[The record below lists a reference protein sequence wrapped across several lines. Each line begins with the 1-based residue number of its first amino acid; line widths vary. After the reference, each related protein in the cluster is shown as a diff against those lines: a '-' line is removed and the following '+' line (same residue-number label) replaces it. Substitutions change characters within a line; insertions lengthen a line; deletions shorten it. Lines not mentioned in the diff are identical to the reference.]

1 MLSPTTVFLP
11 GASGKAD
18 FWRPIAQELAGRGPQ
33 KLLGWP
39 GFGEEPA
46 DPSVRSLRDLAG
58 WTLRQMPP
66 DPANVVAQSMGGVI
80 AAQIAIENPK
90 RIARLVLVATSGGV
104 DVKKLGGADW
114 RPDFTRENG
123 QLPKWFVD
131 DRTDLTDQLEKIQI
145 PVLLIWGDSDPISPV
160 AVGEFLR
167 SKLPSAC
174 LAVVPGGGHDL
185 ARTHADETARLIA
198 GHLFADS

>member
-1 MLSPTTVFLP
+1 
-11 GASGKAD
+11 
-18 FWRPIAQELAGRGPQ
+18 
-33 KLLGWP
+33 
-39 GFGEEPA
+39 
-46 DPSVRSLRDLAG
+46 
-58 WTLRQMPP
+58 MPP
-66 DPANVVAQSMGGVI
+66 EPVNLIAQSMGGII

-90 RIARLVLVATSGGV
+90 RIAKLVLVATSGGV

-131 DRTDLTDQLEKIQI
+131 DRTDLTDQLTKIRI
-145 PVLLIWGDSDPISPV
+145 PVLLVWGDSDPISPV

-167 SKLPSAC
+167 SKLPSAR
-174 LAVVPGGGHDL
+174 LAVIPGGGHDL
-185 ARTHADETARLIA
+185 ARTHAGETARLIA